1 MSTANVLIEELGP
14 RGKRRVRVAIAIA
27 LVIAALAGY

>member
-14 RGKRRVRVAIAIA
+14 RGKRRVRVATAIA
-27 LVIAALAGY
+27 LANAARGGD